1 VGFGGLLVTAAR
13 AELQYSL
20 DTDAQT
26 LQLLPDDVFRHVS
39 AKVLDQQPYTAV
51 LREGESVKTHTLA
64 PVEGPQCTDRGPEA
78 IGSPRN
84 KHKLLPLHLG

>member
-13 AELQYSL
+13 SELQDFL

-39 AKVLDQQPYTAV
+39 AKFLDQQPHAAVLQEGEGVKTYPCSHQGTAV
-51 LREGESVKTHTLA
+51 
-64 PVEGPQCTDRGPEA
+64 Q
-78 IGSPRN
+78 
-84 KHKLLPLHLG
+84 